1 MGSVKTKKGIRNRPF
16 YGPWYIYYDKE
27 ERKLRR
33 KLFKAVRHKLLF
45 NIPLTDEE
53 IEFKEKLKIESDTP
67 MTSDGG
73 VNYNGRSKRWRDPK
87 VTNRRKRN

>member
-1 MGSVKTKKGIRNRPF
+1 MRGVKTKKGIRNRPF

-53 IEFKEKLKIESDTP
+53 AELKEKLKIESDTP
-67 MTSDGG
+67 MTSDGR
-73 VNYNGRSKRWRDPK
+73 VNYSGRSERWRDPR
-87 VTNRRKRN
+87 VTNRKKRN

>member
-1 MGSVKTKKGIRNRPF
+1 MKTIKTPKGMHNRPG
-16 YGPWYIYYDKE
+16 YGPWCYYHKE
-27 ERKLRR
+27 ERKHRR

-67 MTSDGG
+67 MTSDGR
-73 VNYNGRSKRWRDPK
+73 VNYSGRSERWRDPR
-87 VTNRRKRN
+87 VANRKKRN